1 MMSSEVALISSILRK
16 NIVELET
23 MDIQPEMPLISSGFI
38 DSFDVIEILSHIE
51 EAFHIIIPL
60 ETVSIEDFDTVISMA
75 ELVLKLKEA
84 C

>member
-51 EAFHIIIPL
+51 EAFHITIPL

-75 ELVLKLKEA
+75 ELVRKLKEA